1 MTIRLMFALLLCA
14 ALSACSDSNSPASST
29 PDATT
34 PDTAARI
41 QPGRYRMVMN
51 LQGHEAP
58 VMMELGRDL
67 SDVVFING
75 SERVRP
81 EVTTVENGT
90 LTAEFTAFNNELTLN
105 AADRGLEGTLKL
117 VKRGGKIQE
126 IPVHAR
132 RNVPYRFPTL
142 QTHTANFTGRWAVTF
157 VAEDGIETPAIG
169 EFDQLRDE
177 VTGTFLTP
185 VGDYRFLAGNVSGNT
200 MKLST
205 FDGAHAFLF
214 DAEMQPDGS
223 LRGNFWSG
231 TEWHETWTARK
242 DFDAELP
249 DAFEATSLTVA
260 EDEVDFTFPNLDGE
274 PVSLSDP
281 RYEGKVVLVT
291 LAGTWC
297 PNCAD
302 EAEFLVPYYRNNQD
316 RGLEVIGLL
325 FEHFADFETAA
336 ERGMAWKNRHDI
348 DFELLIAG
356 TSDKSDATETVPF
369 LDRVRAFPTMIMIGR
384 DGTVRDIHT
393 GFNGPGTG
401 KYFEEFKAEFNAK
414 MDRLLAEEA

>member
-1 MTIRLMFALLLCA
+1 MTTRLIA
-14 ALSACSDSNSPASST
+14 AFLMAVVLSACSDSDAPATAEPAAESPASS
-29 PDATT
+29 AEI
-34 PDTAARI
+34 R
-41 QPGRYRMVMN
+41 PGRYRMVMD

-90 LTAEFTAFNNELTLN
+90 LTADFTAFNNKLVLKAEGN
-105 AADRGLEGTLKL
+105 GLEGTLEL
-117 VKRGGKIQE
+117 VKRGGKVQE
-126 IPVHAR
+126 IPVSAQ

-157 VAEDGIETPAIG
+157 VDEDGIETPAIG

-214 DAEMQPDGS
+214 DAEMRSDGS

-249 DAFEATSLTVA
+249 DAFEETSLTVA
-260 EDEVDFTFPNLDGE
+260 EDAVDFTFPNLEGE

-281 RYEGKVVLVT
+281 RYEDKVVLVT

-336 ERGMAWKNRHDI
+336 ERGKAWADKHRI

-356 TSDKSDATETVPF
+356 TSDKSDASEALPF
-369 LDRVRAFPTMIMIGR
+369 LDRVRAYPTMIMIGR

-401 KYFEEFKAEFNAK
+401 KYFEEFKAEFTRKIDA
-414 MDRLLAEEA
+414 LLAEEA